1 MTPRPRYPS
10 DKQDQF
16 MLRLPKGMR
25 DRIKAEAEK
34 NNRSMNAEI
43 IFRLEQSCGHEGG
56 MTFGTHPKE
65 TGMSETENFD
75 NAMRLAANFG
85 NESPYAKKAAERRS
99 EMIEKCKSAKLVRKS
114 TGTGAALIIDDCI
127 VEING
132 GGDNW
137 VDIIHA
143 ALTGG
148 SE

>member
-1 MTPRPRYPS
+1 MTPRPKYPS

-16 MLRLPKGMR
+16 MMRLPKGMR

-34 NNRSMNAEI
+34 NNRSMNSEI
-43 IFRLEQSCGHEGG
+43 VSRLERSCGHERGRHSE
-56 MTFGTHPKE
+56 TKHKE
-65 TGMSETENFD
+65 TGMSEAENFD
-75 NAMRLAANFG
+75 NAMRLAANFWT
-85 NESPYAKKAAERRS
+85 ESPYAKKAAERRS